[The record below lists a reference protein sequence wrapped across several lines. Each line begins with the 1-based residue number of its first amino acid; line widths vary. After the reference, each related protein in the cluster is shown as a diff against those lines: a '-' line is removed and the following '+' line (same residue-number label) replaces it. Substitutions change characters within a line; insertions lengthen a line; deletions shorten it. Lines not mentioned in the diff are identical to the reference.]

1 MSIGVVKNMK
11 CIFIYNPNSGKG
23 KVAKKKDYIFNK
35 LKEKFDEVEM
45 IATQY
50 PKHALLLADE
60 VCEKCDYL
68 IFSGGD
74 GTFNEIVQGVASHE
88 KRPILGYIPTGTVND
103 NAKNL
108 GMSKNIKKSLKIILN
123 DKQIDMDICKIGNQY
138 FSYVAAL
145 GSFSAISYATKQR
158 SKKVLGALAYALNGI
173 DDFFHTK
180 NFDVKITLPDG
191 RIYENNCAFLGVL
204 NSRSVGGF
212 RFNKEADI
220 SDGLI
225 DFVMVDSLIYKE
237 RVMSICSS
245 FRIFN
250 LFLRGIKKK
259 RDVRHVTHFIA
270 TSAKIEL
277 SDNVVWCL
285 DGEKGESGSKNI
297 EMLHHHLKIITKG

>member
-1 MSIGVVKNMK
+1 MK

-35 LKEKFDEVEM
+35 LKEKFEEVEM
-45 IATQY
+45 IATEY
-50 PKHALLLADE
+50 PKHALQLASDA
-60 VCEKCDYL
+60 CGKCDYL

-74 GTFNEIVQGVASHE
+74 GTFNEIIQGVAPQE
-88 KRPILGYIPTGTVND
+88 KRPVLGYIPTGTVND

-108 GMSKNIKKSLKIILN
+108 GMSKSIKKSMKIILE
-123 DKQIDMDICKIGNQY
+123 DKKLDMDICKVGDQY

-145 GSFSAISYATKQR
+145 GSFSAISYATKQK
-158 SKKVLGALAYALNGI
+158 SKKVLGFLAYALNGI

-180 NFDVKITLPDG
+180 NFDVKVTLSDG
-191 RIYENNCAFLGVL
+191 KIYEKNCAFLGVL

-225 DFVMVDSLIYKE
+225 DFVMVDSSIHKE
-237 RVMSICSS
+237 KVNSVFSS

-250 LFLRGIKKK
+250 LFLKGIKKK
-259 RDVRHVTHFIA
+259 REIKHVTHFIA
-270 TSAKIEL
+270 TGARIEL
-277 SDNVVWCL
+277 PDNVVWCV
-285 DGEKGESGSKNI
+285 DGEKGDSGSKTI
-297 EMLHHHLKIITKG
+297 EMLHHHVKVIIKG

>member
-1 MSIGVVKNMK
+1 MK

-35 LKEKFDEVEM
+35 LKEKFEEVEM
-45 IATQY
+45 IATEY
-50 PKHALLLADE
+50 PKHALLLASNA
-60 VCEKCDYL
+60 CGKYDYL

-74 GTFNEIVQGVASHE
+74 GTFNEIIQGVAPQD

-108 GMSKNIKKSLKIILN
+108 GMSKSIRKSMKIILE
-123 DKQIDMDICKIGNQY
+123 DKQLDMDICKAGDQY

-145 GSFSAISYATKQR
+145 GSFSAISYATKQK
-158 SKKVLGALAYALNGI
+158 SKKVLGFLAYALNGI

-180 NFDVKITLPDG
+180 NFDVKVTFSDG
-191 RIYENNCAFLGVL
+191 KIYEKNCAFLGVL

-225 DFVMVDSLIYKE
+225 DFVMVDS
-237 RVMSICSS
+237 SIHNEKVNSVFSS

-259 RDVRHVTHFIA
+259 REIKHVTHFIA
-270 TSAKIEL
+270 TGARIEL
-277 SDNVVWCL
+277 PDNVVWCI
-285 DGEKGESGSKNI
+285 DGEKGDSGSKTI
-297 EMLHHHLKIITKG
+297 EMLHHHVKVIIKG